1 MLKYGNIC
9 DIDAAKG
16 LARVEFDD
24 DGITSAWLPIV
35 TSGTSG
41 NKYSHT
47 FDVNEHVACL
57 MDEDAEN
64 GVIIGAI
71 YSANE
76 QPDGG
81 GADKVRVAFS
91 DGASVEYDRAAHK
104 LTVKVGNTELDVTQS
119 GFTVKRSSESL
130 KTILTDL
137 IDAILTET
145 HPTSTGPSGTP
156 INAAQYTAI
165 KNRLPN
171 LFEG

>member
-1 MLKYGNIC
+1 MLKFGNIC

-24 DGITSAWLPIV
+24 DGITSAWLPVV
-35 TSGTSG
+35 TLGSSA
-41 NKYSHT
+41 NKYSHA

-57 MDEDAEN
+57 MDENAEN

-71 YSANE
+71 YSKAA

-81 GADKVRVAFS
+81 NKDKVRVKFS
-91 DGASVEYDRAAHK
+91 DGAEMQYDRAASK
-104 LTVKVGNTELDVTQS
+104 LTVKVNTTELDVTAS
-119 GFTVKRSSESL
+119 GFKVKRGGENL
-130 KTILTDL
+130 KAILTDL
-137 IDAILTET
+137 IDAILAET
-145 HPTSTGPSGTP
+145 HPTGVGPSGTP

-171 LFEG
+171 LFE